1 MFSGRLLAHGAP
13 THTSERGGRVSSLI
27 VFWITVERPSLR
39 SVTRTRYSPSGA
51 IVPASVSPFHSS
63 RNGRCAVTCTAS
75 ASRRT
80 RSPSRLTMS
89 TVRSSETFSVTE
101 KSLLRRS
108 GEKSRARPA
117 TWMTGGAL
125 LSRWARKK
133 APNVAVTNRTNAAR
147 AASAAGSR
155 VLLELVL
162 TDDDDDIPAA
172 SGGGRRVIHRADVLD
187 IEDLRDVV
195 ALGARAGLVHDDGCG
210 DAPVRVVA
218 GLDVRRA
225 IAGLG

>member
-13 THTSERGGRVSSLI
+13 THTSERGGLVSSLI

-51 IVPASVSPFHSS
+51 
-63 RNGRCAVTCTAS
+63 
-75 ASRRT
+75 
-80 RSPSRLTMS
+80 
-89 TVRSSETFSVTE
+89 
-101 KSLLRRS
+101 
-108 GEKSRARPA
+108 
-117 TWMTGGAL
+117 
-125 LSRWARKK
+125 
-133 APNVAVTNRTNAAR
+133 
-147 AASAAGSR
+147 R